1 MNENKTT
8 YDVFL
13 SLRDELVDY
22 AAALLKSRDDAQD
35 LVQDLYVKLWARK
48 DELSEVEKPRAFCM
62 TIIRNRCL
70 DILESHE
77 NRQKSQMPSEIEDE
91 HSIEEQM
98 AAKERLA
105 AALAQIKRLP
115 EGQQTVLAKRVVE
128 DMSYEQISAQTG
140 LSEQNLRTQMSL
152 ARKTLRQ
159 RLAWTFAVLAVAMAV
174 GVGVLFHKP
183 QPLEDTYSDPLLAYA
198 QVEKTF
204 GFISTKVDKGMQV
217 ARDAEL
223 KLERVDEV
231 LKNINN

>member
-77 NRQKSQMPSEIEDE
+77 NRQKSKYKPKGSKI
-91 HSIEEQM
+91 H
-98 AAKERLA
+98 
-105 AALAQIKRLP
+105 
-115 EGQQTVLAKRVVE
+115 
-128 DMSYEQISAQTG
+128 
-140 LSEQNLRTQMSL
+140 
-152 ARKTLRQ
+152 
-159 RLAWTFAVLAVAMAV
+159 
-174 GVGVLFHKP
+174 GVL
-183 QPLEDTYSDPLLAYA
+183 LLLS
-198 QVEKTF
+198 
-204 GFISTKVDKGMQV
+204 IL
-217 ARDAEL
+217 R
-223 KLERVDEV
+223 
-231 LKNINN
+231 

>member
-159 RLAWTFAVLAVAMAV
+159 RLAWAFAVLAV

-183 QPLEDTYSDPLLAYA
+183 KPLEDTYSDPLLAYA

-231 LKNINN
+231 LKKINY

>member
-115 EGQQTVLAKRVVE
+115 EGQQTILAKRVVE

-159 RLAWTFAVLAVAMAV
+159 RLAWAFAVLAVAMAV
-174 GVGVLFHKP
+174 GGGVLFHKP

-231 LKNINN
+231 LKKVNY